1 MPIMDG
7 FVFDAAGARLL
18 EEASPPNWL
27 TQLDD
32 ALPALQEE
40 FRREDEEGYAALVN
54 RLRAWTWCHQVP
66 RDHPDYVSL
75 ESLAELAGQIRAK
88 YKVFITVGIGGSD
101 LGARTLHD
109 LLNHP
114 YHNELAA
121 AGKIQG
127 IPEIHFTGDTF
138 DPLRLRALLDML
150 RQRGLLQATC
160 VNIVSKSGT
169 TAETAL
175 AGMVLAEALGPEWM
189 RRAVATTGK
198 NDKSLLYRMEKKG
211 PGNFMGLLPVPE
223 GVGGRFSFASPV
235 GALLLAVTAPRD
247 PLATL
252 REAYAG
258 YAAAHEVFLTAPPAQ
273 NPAFQIARFLHQA
286 EALAGKTSFV
296 FYPYFDNRK
305 LGDWFI
311 QLYAESVQE
320 RGRGLNVLAATGPT
334 GNHSLLNGVV
344 NGPRDKVA
352 LFLTP
357 RNFGDAL
364 QVPEDAPLEGGLE
377 IFRGITFAEAQ
388 MASLR
393 GTAQDFTSRA
403 VPNATLYFPKR
414 DAASVFALMRVLM
427 DMVAVKGRLQSLH
440 IDPLTGARRIED
452 EDTYIQ
458 TGVEG
463 YKLRMREN
471 IERPVSEF

>member
-18 EEASPPNWL
+18 EEICPPDWL
-27 TQLDD
+27 KQLDE
-32 ALPALQEE
+32 ALVSLQAE
-40 FRREDEEGYAALVN
+40 FRREEEEGYTELVK

-66 RDHPDYVSL
+66 REHPDYVSL
-75 ESLAELAGQIRAK
+75 EALAELAGRIRTNFKAF
-88 YKVFITVGIGGSD
+88 VTVGIGGSD

-127 IPEIHFTGDTF
+127 IPEIYFTGDTF

-150 RQRGLLQATC
+150 RRRDLLEATC

-175 AGMVLAEALGPEWM
+175 AGMVLAEALGPDWM

-198 NDKSLLYRMEKKG
+198 NEKSLLYQMEKNGAGK
-211 PGNFMGLLPVPE
+211 FMGLLPVPD

-252 REAYAG
+252 RDAYAG
-258 YAAAHEVFLTAPPAQ
+258 YAAAHEAFLTIPPAL
-273 NPAFQIARFLHQA
+273 NPTYRIARFLHQA
-286 EALAGKTSFV
+286 EAFTGKTAFV
-296 FYPYFDNRK
+296 FYPYFDNRR

-311 QLYAESVQE
+311 QLYSESVQE

-344 NGPRDKVA
+344 NGPRDKAA
-352 LFLTP
+352 LFLAP
-357 RNFGDAL
+357 RDFGGAMR
-364 QVPEDAPLEGGLE
+364 VPDDAPLKGGLE
-377 IFRGITFAEAQ
+377 IFKGITFAEAQ
-388 MASLR
+388 LASLR

-414 DAASVFALMRVLM
+414 DAGAVFALMRVLM

-463 YKLRMREN
+463 YKQRMREALQKN
-471 IERPVSEF
+471 GD

>member
-7 FVFDAAGARLL
+7 FAFDAAGARRLDESCPPDWL
-18 EEASPPNWL
+18 KHLDEAL
-27 TQLDD
+27 
-32 ALPALQEE
+32 AVLQKE
-40 FRREDEEGYAALVN
+40 FRREDGEGYAALVN

-75 ESLAELAGQIRAK
+75 ESLAELAGQIRSK

-121 AGKIQG
+121 AGKMPG
-127 IPEIHFTGDTF
+127 IPEIYFTGDTF

-150 RQRGLLQATC
+150 RQRGRLEATC

-175 AGMVLAEALGPEWM
+175 AGMVLAEALGADWM
-189 RRAVATTGK
+189 SRTVATTGK
-198 NDKSLLYRMEKKG
+198 NAKSLLFQMEKNG
-211 PGNFMGLLPVPE
+211 PGKFMGLLPVPD

-235 GALLLAVTAPRD
+235 GALFLAVTAPRD

-258 YAAAHEVFLTAPPAQ
+258 YTAAHEVFLTVDPAR
-273 NPAFQIARFLHQA
+273 NPAFRIARFLHQA
-286 EALAGKTSFV
+286 EAFTGKTAFV
-296 FYPYFDNRK
+296 FYPYFDNRR

-311 QLYAESVQE
+311 QIYSESLQE
-320 RGRGLNVLAATGPT
+320 RGRGLNVLATTGPT

-344 NGPRDKVA
+344 NGPRDKAA
-352 LFLTP
+352 LFLAP
-357 RNFGDAL
+357 RDFGDAM
-364 QVPEDAPLEGGLE
+364 QVPNDAPLEGGLE
-377 IFRGITFAEAQ
+377 IFKGITFAEAQ

-440 IDPLTGARRIED
+440 LDPLTGARRIKD

-463 YKLRMREN
+463 YKQRMREN
-471 IERPVSEF
+471 LQKNGG